1 MGTWEIDLPIFYTNN
16 SFSNE
21 LYLSNRFHNLVT
33 ELMLLVRTTI
43 FSFL

>member
-1 MGTWEIDLPIFYTNN
+1 MGTWEIDLPIFYTKN

-21 LYLSNRFHNLVT
+21 LYLSNKFTYLVA
-33 ELMLLVRTTI
+33 ELMLLIRTTI